1 MASNQF
7 SEAVKDLAEVFFFE
21 QWLRHYYVVE
31 KGDKLFLEIPD
42 EDLRLIYEKHQHLGP
57 LADLLNN
64 REISYEECQASVC
77 AFMGVRFDGTKF
89 APNVVSSTLDSK
101 AFKIEMYV
109 FGVWLKGHES
119 FLDEATLPFEEWME
133 MYAGW
138 NSMDEVK
145 QYRHKLEAG
154 GGDPNE
160 PASKAVH

>member
-1 MASNQF
+1 
-7 SEAVKDLAEVFFFE
+7 
-21 QWLRHYYVVE
+21 
-31 KGDKLFLEIPD
+31 
-42 EDLRLIYEKHQHLGP
+42 
-57 LADLLNN
+57 
-64 REISYEECQASVC
+64 
-77 AFMGVRFDGTKF
+77 
-89 APNVVSSTLDSK
+89 
-101 AFKIEMYV
+101 MYV

-145 QYRHKLEAG
+145 EYRRKLEAG